1 MNKKYYVLQE
11 GGRCD
16 GPYTFK
22 EAMSEKAKCDSFSIY
37 SKILKVV
44 VDVEGRIVSDSN
56 RMDG

>member
-22 EAMSEKAKCDSFSIY
+22 EAMSEKAKCDRFSIY
-37 SKILKVV
+37 SEILKLV
-44 VDVEGRIVSDSN
+44 VDVEGRIVLDSN
-56 RMDG
+56 RTE